1 MILSQSRSLEEELN
15 AEMVSHATHI
25 YFLEEALRIAQAS
38 NPSVAHAK
46 KSGSDGDGRRLVASL
61 NQFYYCPYER
71 YSSVISAR
79 QGLFFPFFSL
89 NFKGLCTC
97 TAP

>member
-46 KSGSDGDGRRLVASL
+46 KSGSRGWQTVGCITEPILLLSL
-61 NQFYYCPYER
+61 
-71 YSSVISAR
+71 
-79 QGLFFPFFSL
+79 
-89 NFKGLCTC
+89 
-97 TAP
+97 